1 MSNTIPDS
9 ELDTNIS
16 DRIRQQYYYLVSHI
30 DSLMAFLHEY
40 TQLNAEVFV
49 LPKPNV
55 SDVGKEIAHFDVQHV
70 KGIEAVSRALHH
82 FADDKLKVD
91 QAGVMANRMPGVIK
105 VSTEQPD
112 ELVKRIARIN
122 EEKDTLMNM
131 IRTGANSSTDQFLL
145 TKSAIPYGIRKA
157 IGRHIYVY
165 EQDSLKSLSFS
176 VSKRSSMSKVQNR
189 DFWLKKLEASQKYTP
204 PSIRQDGFD
213 IQIEIE
219 RKVLSSLP
227 ETALLRTV
235 RPIRRTPIMNILY
248 QTGQKASQVAHSPV
262 FVVNDSEV
270 KVNPMKSYNI
280 KAVDEDR
287 TEPLIARW
295 HLYQYKKND

>member
-1 MSNTIPDS
+1 MSNIIPES
-9 ELDTNIS
+9 ELDTSIS

-122 EEKDTLMNM
+122 EEKDTLMKM

-176 VSKRSSMSKVQNR
+176 VTPRSSMSKIQNR
-189 DFWLKKLEASQKYTP
+189 DFWINKLESSQKYTP
-204 PSIRQDGFD
+204 LSKRGADFD
-213 IQIEIE
+213 AQIEIE
-219 RKVLSSLP
+219 HKVLSALP
-227 ETALLRTV
+227 PTAQLRTV

-248 QTGQKASQVAHSPV
+248 QDSKKASQIAHSPV
-262 FVVNDSEV
+262 FVINDAKV
-270 KVNPMKSYNI
+270 KVNEMQSYTV
-280 KAVDEDR
+280 KALDESK
-287 TEPLIARW
+287 TEPVIARW
-295 HLYQYKKND
+295 HLYQVKAED